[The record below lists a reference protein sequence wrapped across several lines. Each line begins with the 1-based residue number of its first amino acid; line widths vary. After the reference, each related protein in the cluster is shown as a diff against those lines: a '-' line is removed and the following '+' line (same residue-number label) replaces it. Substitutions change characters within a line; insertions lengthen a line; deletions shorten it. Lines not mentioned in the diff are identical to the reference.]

1 MKVGKGRFF
10 FAGFGVDDVS
20 VPGSGSGS
28 FGKFENNAAILSSME
43 RVVVVVS
50 TVVANVVVVVVVVVV
65 AVEVET
71 SRVDGVKG
79 TEASVVGKLITLNA
93 EEVVSAERSSCNRC
107 SRALL

>member
-1 MKVGKGRFF
+1 
-10 FAGFGVDDVS
+10 
-20 VPGSGSGS
+20 
-28 FGKFENNAAILSSME
+28 ME

-50 TVVANVVVVVVVVVV
+50 AVVVADLVVVVDEVVVVVVIV

-79 TEASVVGKLITLNA
+79 TEASVVGKLITLDA